1 MKKLRMFLVLAGIVA
16 CSLFSLSFER
26 NRDTVDWISVGEKAP
41 ELIVDGD
48 TIHFSQLT
56 LVCFWSS
63 VDGSSRERNVALSNK
78 YSGNDSI
85 KFVSVSFDRYPSVF
99 RACISQDGLDSTECH
114 LDTLGSDSRMYKAYS
129 LNHGY
134 KNCLI
139 DSTGT
144 IIAVNYT
151 N

>member
-1 MKKLRMFLVLAGIVA
+1 MKKLRMILVLAGIVA

-48 TIHFSQLT
+48 TIHFSGLT
-56 LVCFWSS
+56 LVSFWSS
-63 VDGSSRERNVALSNK
+63 FDGSSRERNVALSNK

-85 KFVSVSFDRYPSVF
+85 RFVSVSLDRYRSVF
-99 RACISQDGLDSTECH
+99 RASVSQDGLDEEECFV
-114 LDTLGSDSRMYKAYS
+114 DTLGKDSRLYKSYC

-139 DSTGT
+139 DSSGT
-144 IIAVNYT
+144 IIGVNL